1 MQNIINSRE
10 DLDQVSNTPAY
21 AAFLDML
28 TSSMWR
34 LEKTDTGWQTV
45 EDDSTIHRFGFTR
58 ADFPDTTPPT
68 APVED
73 TALPAPSPSYKT
85 FTSLEF
91 LDLFTEAEQLSV
103 AEAALQSAQ
112 VKLWYDRLLAA
123 SYITLSDS
131 RVEAGLSSLVEAGL
145 LTSDRRIEIAKAM
158 Q

>member
-21 AAFLDML
+21 AAFMAML
-28 TSSMWR
+28 AGSLWR
-34 LEKTDTGWQTV
+34 LEKTDAGWQTV

-68 APVED
+68 PPVED
-73 TALPAPSPSYKT
+73 TPTPAPSPSYKT

-103 AEAALQSAQ
+103 AEAALQSPQ

-123 SYITLSDS
+123 SYITLSDP
-131 RVEAGLSSLVEAGL
+131 RVEAGLSSLVEVGL